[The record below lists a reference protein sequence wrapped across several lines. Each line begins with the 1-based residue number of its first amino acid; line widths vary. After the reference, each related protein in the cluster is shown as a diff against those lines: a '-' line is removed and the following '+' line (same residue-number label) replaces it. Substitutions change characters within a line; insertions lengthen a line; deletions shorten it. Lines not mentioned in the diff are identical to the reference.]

1 MDQRSAQTW
10 RRAATA
16 ACAAALAL
24 GVAGGCSQPD
34 PSADFDIPST
44 PAPTPAP
51 LAAAIP
57 AATTSADAGTDAGST
72 PSAVAE
78 TETDTTNKPFA
89 TDGAATDGTTADGTT
104 ADGGAWPA
112 GTADAARCTG
122 AGLTVRLGTPTQVTT
137 LAPGLT
143 QLAFMITFTNGT
155 PRTCAMY
162 GFPGTTLVTAAG
174 DTYDLPRRTTVMP
187 ASLRL
192 PPGGGAA
199 AVLTYLAAPTR
210 EATPAPATPP
220 AGDDP
225 PAEAMPVFDARYL
238 LVTPPDD
245 RDPVRVDW
253 PGGPVAD
260 QRRAAYPGSYIGP
273 VTR

>member
-1 MDQRSAQTW
+1 MDQRSART
-10 RRAATA
+10 RRRAATAATA

-34 PSADFDIPST
+34 PSADFDIPSSPAQT
-44 PAPTPAP
+44 PSP

-57 AATTSADAGTDAGST
+57 AATTPADNGADADAT
-72 PSAVAE
+72 PSTVAE
-78 TETDTTNKPFA
+78 TETTGEPFT
-89 TDGAATDGTTADGTT
+89 TDGAATDGTTVDG
-104 ADGGAWPA
+104 AAWPA
-112 GTADAARCTG
+112 GAAGAARCTG

-162 GFPGTTLVTAAG
+162 GFPGATLVTAAG
-174 DTYDLPRRTTVMP
+174 DSYDLPRRTTAMP

-199 AVLTYLAAPTR
+199 AVLTYLAAP
-210 EATPAPATPP
+210 APQATPP
-220 AGDDP
+220 AGDAP

-245 RDPVRVDW
+245 RDPVRIDW

-260 QRRAAYPGSYIGP
+260 QRREAYPGSYIGP